1 MNLND
6 VLRKYF
12 IGINYKNENNNI
24 PLIELKS
31 IISLNIYSIKI
42 TEFFGN
48 SFSYLNKNKNK
59 CEIYNH
65 LKPFSNYCNNCKEI
79 ICNLCT
85 KNYHNNHSIY
95 SIEFN
100 EKIKNFFDSSYK
112 KMNNLY
118 KEVKEKLIKFYKNKS
133 QYYIQK
139 WEKINELMILLSKKL
154 LDLFLMKENE
164 ANFILIYNC
173 FNIINIREYYYKE
186 IINNINK
193 LGEFILE
200 INSCK
205 AYLLKDSNLSY
216 KSDILLG
223 NTITEYSIKNT
234 SNYNLIAF
242 INQLN
247 SENNIEIEQILIK
260 NLIKSNKDK
269 TMIQIFIILEKNGLR
284 FYDSIN
290 FKLIEKKYFKV
301 INSIK
306 EIELFDIP
314 NTNNIILKTIN
325 FQLFKNDINLDFLKF
340 VCRSNNLISYK
351 SNKIDIHNILKE
363 KIKNLKFSFLYNEK
377 IIFKINNNGKVIIYN
392 LNTNQVEL
400 ILKFNLSI
408 ISIIDNISYY
418 NELIFISSE
427 FIYYLDSFTFQI
439 KEIKEINFEFLKII
453 ENNYEGEIDFNKYN
467 FMLVNENILFIT
479 VINNLFYPYPNDEWK
494 LNEINSRYYFI
505 FLNIKNLRFITQINN
520 IIENICITGIE
531 KISNLFLIG
540 EKLYFFI
547 TYYENR
553 NSKIAI
559 IKKTVFNINTYI
571 NDFNEINLYNLPK
584 NIIGFDK
591 LLILNNN
598 NILLYKKNY
607 ISLININ

>member
-1 MNLND
+1 
-6 VLRKYF
+6 
-12 IGINYKNENNNI
+12 
-24 PLIELKS
+24 
-31 IISLNIYSIKI
+31 
-42 TEFFGN
+42 
-48 SFSYLNKNKNK
+48 
-59 CEIYNH
+59 
-65 LKPFSNYCNNCKEI
+65 
-79 ICNLCT
+79 
-85 KNYHNNHSIY
+85 
-95 SIEFN
+95 
-100 EKIKNFFDSSYK
+100 
-112 KMNNLY
+112 
-118 KEVKEKLIKFYKNKS
+118 
-133 QYYIQK
+133 
-139 WEKINELMILLSKKL
+139 
-154 LDLFLMKENE
+154 
-164 ANFILIYNC
+164 
-173 FNIINIREYYYKE
+173 
-186 IINNINK
+186 
-193 LGEFILE
+193 
-200 INSCK
+200 
-205 AYLLKDSNLSY
+205 
-216 KSDILLG
+216 
-223 NTITEYSIKNT
+223 
-234 SNYNLIAF
+234 
-242 INQLN
+242 
-247 SENNIEIEQILIK
+247 
-260 NLIKSNKDK
+260 
-269 TMIQIFIILEKNGLR
+269 
-284 FYDSIN
+284 
-290 FKLIEKKYFKV
+290 
-301 INSIK
+301 
-306 EIELFDIP
+306 
-314 NTNNIILKTIN
+314 
-325 FQLFKNDINLDFLKF
+325 
-340 VCRSNNLISYK
+340 
-351 SNKIDIHNILKE
+351 LKE

-571 NDFNEINLYNLPK
+571 NDFYEINLYNLPK

-598 NILLYKKNY
+598 NILIYKKNY